1 VNLLRGKSS
10 LIARTLGI
18 AWLSIATLAQ
28 AQQEPPAPASRGQQT
43 GVPTINVNVHLIDV
57 FASVSD
63 PTGAPVGNLSRKDF
77 ALFENGKAQKIA
89 VFERDTSAPI
99 AVALAIDTSGSVHK
113 DLAEEQEAARHFV
126 HATLRPQDRIDLLQ
140 FSDGVRE
147 VSGFTSSERRIAN
160 GIASLQGGAGTAF
173 YGGILLASQLLRPQQ
188 GRKVLVVISD
198 GDNTVKGTT
207 YAEALEEAVRDEVMI
222 YSIIDVPIEASAG
235 RDLAGEHAL
244 ISLAEGTGGRY
255 FYAASAPLEEIFRR
269 ISDDLRTQYL
279 LGYYP
284 AATEEGESFRSIA
297 VKLQDV
303 ADNAKYTVRHRPGYY
318 PSERSK

>member
-1 VNLLRGKSS
+1 MRRGPR
-10 LIARTLGI
+10 LIAKALGL
-18 AWLSIATLAQ
+18 ACLLTAPLAQ
-28 AQQEPPAPASRGQQT
+28 AQQEAPAGASHAPQT

-57 FASVSD
+57 FASVTDAS
-63 PTGAPVGNLSRKDF
+63 GAPVGSLGRKDF

-99 AVALAIDTSGSVHK
+99 AVALAIDTSGSVRK
-113 DLAEEQEAARHFV
+113 DLVGEQEAARRFV
-126 HATLRPQDRIDLLQ
+126 RATLRPQDRIDLLQ

-160 GIASLQGGAGTAF
+160 GIASLQAGAGTAF
-173 YGGILLASQLLRPQQ
+173 YSGVLLASQLLRPQQ
-188 GRKVLVVISD
+188 GRRVLVVISD

-284 AATEEGESFRSIA
+284 AAINEDDESFRSIA
-297 VKLQDV
+297 VKLQNV
-303 ADNAKYTVRHRPGYY
+303 ADSAKYTVRHRPGYY
-318 PSERSK
+318 ASGGAQ

>member
-1 VNLLRGKSS
+1 MNLIPERAYR
-10 LIARTLGI
+10 IARALGF
-18 AWLSIATLAQ
+18 AGLLTATLSL
-28 AQQEPPAPASRGQQT
+28 AQQAPAHSSS

-57 FASVSD
+57 FASVTD
-63 PTGAPVGNLSRKDF
+63 PSGAPVGSLSRKDF

-99 AVALAIDTSGSVHK
+99 AVALAIDTSGSVRK
-113 DLAEEQEAARHFV
+113 DLAEEQQAARHFV

-140 FSDGVRE
+140 FSDSVRE
-147 VSGFTSSERRIAN
+147 VSGFTSSERQIGN

-173 YGGILLASQLLRPQQ
+173 YSGVLLASQLLRPQL
-188 GRKVLVVISD
+188 GRRVLVVISD
-198 GDNTVKGTT
+198 GDNTVKGTS

-222 YSIIDVPIEASAG
+222 YSIIEVPIEASAG

-255 FYAASAPLEEIFRR
+255 FYAASAPLEQIFRR

-284 AATEEGESFRSIA
+284 ATTTEEDESFRSIA

-303 ADNAKYTVRHRPGYY
+303 ADSAKYTVRHRPGYY
-318 PSERSK
+318 PSGHAQ